1 MPQSR
6 DGQRTGSRALEPR
19 IVAAGTPDEVE
30 RAVDAAADVL
40 RRGDLIALPTETVY
54 GLACAL
60 NDDAIEHLLRAKG
73 RPPQKGITILVD
85 SVQQAEGLA
94 DLPPAARRLADRFW
108 PGPLTLVVPAC
119 VEAEL
124 PMLLTG
130 PRFTVG
136 LRLPNHPLPRRL
148 ATVVGPLPLTSA
160 NRSGE
165 ADATDAGAVV
175 DALGDAVSLVL
186 DGGPAAGGVP
196 STVVAVEVAGE
207 AGGSEPAT
215 VRILRAGALSAEDVE
230 SALR

>member
-1 MPQSR
+1 VP
-6 DGQRTGSRALEPR
+6 RTRGGHGTGPDISTPR
-19 IVAAGTPDEVE
+19 VVPAGTPDEVE
-30 RAVDAAADVL
+30 RAIEAAADVL
-40 RRGDLIALPTETVY
+40 LRGDLIALPTETVY

-85 SVQQAEGLA
+85 SLQQAERLA
-94 DLPPAARRLADRFW
+94 DLPREARRLADRFW
-108 PGPLTLVVPAC
+108 PGPLTLVVPAR
-119 VEAEL
+119 VDAEL

-148 ATVVGPLPLTSA
+148 ATRAGPLPLTSA
-160 NRSGE
+160 NRSGDP
-165 ADATDAGAVV
+165 DATDASAVV

-207 AGGSEPAT
+207 SGGPEPAS
-215 VRILRAGALSAEDVE
+215 VRILRVGSLSAEEVE